1 MTADAREIEWQ
12 FDALDLRPVL
22 RWLDKPDAWTAAHG
36 VNVVAN
42 GTGATQ
48 VDRYFETEDW
58 RFRRAGYSLRIRR
71 VGRRREA
78 EATLKGLDA
87 ASADAPGLR
96 NRREVN
102 EPLGAADLPTL
113 LRATGSVGRRVRAV
127 AGTKPLLPLFE
138 VRTRRRTFSL
148 EAERLPPGEIALD
161 ETAIHQPGGGPPARL
176 RRIEIEVPEA
186 ALRTLEPFVHE
197 LREACALQPAGL
209 SKFEAGILSSDLQP
223 PSAERFGP
231 TAIDPEMASG
241 AVALAVLRLHFS
253 AMLAKEPGTR
263 LGDDIEELHDMRVAT
278 RRLRAALSLF
288 VDVLPETA
296 LKVGEE
302 LRSVGEMLG
311 TVRDLDVQ
319 IEQLDTWLDA
329 LEETDRDALMGLR
342 ALLHEQRESSR
353 AAMLEMLD
361 SRRYE
366 AFVSRFG
373 RTLRA
378 RHFAR
383 SGPASRP
390 ARALAPDLIESR
402 FRSVRKGGARI
413 GPTSPASDYH
423 RLRIRCKRLRY
434 ALEFLSDLYPGATR
448 PLMRRLVTVQ
458 DLLGLH
464 QDADVAIE
472 RLRHLAVSSRDD
484 LDPGTIF
491 AMGEVAE
498 RYRQSMIDLRARF
511 PAAYAQLSGK
521 QWKAFERLLE
531 RERPT
536 PPTAT
541 TAGDART
548 EPDPVVG

>member
-1 MTADAREIEWQ
+1 M
-12 FDALDLRPVL
+12 
-22 RWLDKPDAWTAAHG
+22 
-36 VNVVAN
+36 
-42 GTGATQ
+42 
-48 VDRYFETEDW
+48 
-58 RFRRAGYSLRIRR
+58 
-71 VGRRREA
+71 
-78 EATLKGLDA
+78 
-87 ASADAPGLR
+87 
-96 NRREVN
+96 
-102 EPLGAADLPTL
+102 LGA
-113 LRATGSVGRRVRAV
+113 
-127 AGTKPLLPLFE
+127 
-138 VRTRRRTFSL
+138 
-148 EAERLPPGEIALD
+148 
-161 ETAIHQPGGGPPARL
+161 
-176 RRIEIEVPEA
+176 
-186 ALRTLEPFVHE
+186 
-197 LREACALQPAGL
+197 
-209 SKFEAGILSSDLQP
+209 
-223 PSAERFGP
+223 
-231 TAIDPEMASG
+231 
-241 AVALAVLRLHFS
+241 
-253 AMLAKEPGTR
+253 
-263 LGDDIEELHDMRVAT
+263 
-278 RRLRAALSLF
+278 
-288 VDVLPETA
+288 
-296 LKVGEE
+296 
-302 LRSVGEMLG
+302 
-311 TVRDLDVQ
+311 VRDLDVQ

-342 ALLHEQRESSR
+342 SLLHEQRESAR

-402 FRSVRKGGARI
+402 FRSVRKGGVRI
-413 GPTSPASDYH
+413 GPASPATDYH

-458 DLLGLH
+458 DVLGLH

-472 RLRHLAVSSRDD
+472 RLRHLAVSSSDD

-498 RYRQSMIDLRARF
+498 RYRQSMIDLRAQF

-521 QWKAFERLLE
+521 QWKAFQRLLE

-536 PPTAT
+536 PATAT

-548 EPDPVVG
+548 EPDPAVG